1 MVGLCW
7 AGDAKGGNHT
17 LSLTDSLI
25 LQSALWSSIQKPN
38 TLITATYTESHCLPG
53 KIGVFYDLLSANC
66 PFAKPRPLTVI
77 VQS

>member
-7 AGDAKGGNHT
+7 AGNAKGGNHT
-17 LSLTDSLI
+17 LGLTDSLI
-25 LQSALWSSIQKPN
+25 LQSALWAYIQKPN
-38 TLITATYTESHCLPG
+38 TLVTATYTGFLCLSG
-53 KIGVFYDLLSANC
+53 KIGVFYDLFLANC